1 MNAPRIRR
9 SSRSRALVLL
19 LAPILVASL
28 PPSVTLADT
37 PVSAWS
43 FDWRPGWVP
52 GDPMDEPFLGASSW
66 TAPETPGLYVA
77 LDPVTRRPVA
87 PSAEQRRTFQ
97 AAIDLDQL
105 LAPTAPLRVEKLP
118 GGGEIVHLDGA
129 FQSFSIARRDASG
142 RFVVDCAPDGATA
155 RRLLATPLT
164 PASTPRKEER

>member
-1 MNAPRIRR
+1 MNAPRM
-9 SSRSRALVLL
+9 SPRSRALALL
-19 LAPILVASL
+19 GALILSSSL
-28 PPSVTLADT
+28 SPTIAHAGTSA
-37 PVSAWS
+37 SAWS

-52 GDPMDEPFLGASSW
+52 GDPMDEPSFGAASW
-66 TAPETPGLYVA
+66 AAPAGLYVA
-77 LDPVTRRPVA
+77 LDPVTRRPTA
-87 PSAEQRRTFQ
+87 PSVEQRRAFQ

-105 LAPTAPLRVEKLP
+105 LAPTAPLTVEKLP
-118 GGGEIVHLDGA
+118 GGGEIVHLNGA